1 MKRKIIYGLLAVLI
15 SFGLWLYVVT
25 VVNPEWEDTFYNI
38 PVVLENE
45 EILLERGLMLVSEV
59 EPKVTL
65 RLSGN
70 RADMI
75 KLNASNITIRAD
87 LSRIYSAGEQSLT
100 YTIVYPGDVPNNAFE
115 ILSQTPQQIT
125 LSVAEWKSKDVDVK
139 VDFNETAVPEQY
151 IAFKDKATLDYEK
164 ITVTGPS
171 DVIDR
176 IVSAKVEVNLDGQTE
191 TISQQY
197 GYVFCDADGNVVQS
211 NWIKANA
218 EQVLYTLK
226 IQQWKDISLRVDV
239 VDGGGLRRED
249 CQVTMSLD
257 TIRVSGSEKQLAD
270 LGDELVLGEIDL
282 SDILANQTISFDIK
296 LPEWA
301 TNLTEKNSVDVAVQ
315 VEIPGIV
322 MGTFTV
328 NNIQAINV
336 PAGMN
341 VAISTTEKVVTVR
354 GPEGA
359 LAMLMPQDLVI
370 QVDFTDAEAGTASFE
385 ATVIV
390 NNDQLAGIVGAVGT
404 YDVVATVSTGT
415 VG

>member
-1 MKRKIIYGLLAVLI
+1 MKRKLIYGLLAVLI

-45 EILLERGLMLVSEV
+45 EILLERGLMLVSDE

-75 KLNASNITIRAD
+75 KLNSSNITIRAD
-87 LSRIYSAGEQSLT
+87 LSRIYSAGEQSLS
-100 YTIVYPGDVPNNAFE
+100 YSIVYPGDVPNNAFE

-125 LSVAEWKSKDVDVK
+125 LSVAEWKSKDVDVQ
-139 VDFNETAVPEQY
+139 VTFNETAVPEQY

-171 DVIDR
+171 DVVDR

-197 GYVFCDADGNVVQS
+197 GYVLCDAQGNAVESDWVRT
-211 NWIKANA
+211 NT

-226 IQQWKDISLRVDV
+226 IQQWKDISLRVEV
-239 VDGGGLRRED
+239 IDGGGLREEN
-249 CQVTMSLD
+249 CQITMTLD

-270 LGDELVLGEIDL
+270 LGDELVLGQIKLAEILEDT
-282 SDILANQTISFDIK
+282 TIPFDIS

-301 TNLTEKNSVDVAVQ
+301 TNLSEKNTVDVTVK
-315 VEIPGIV
+315 IPALATKEFV
-322 MGTFTV
+322 V
-328 NNIQAINV
+328 NTIQAVNTT
-336 PAGMN
+336 GMN
-341 VAISTTEKVVTVR
+341 VTISTTEKIVKVR
-354 GPEGA
+354 GPQA
-359 LAMLMPQDLVI
+359 YLDLMTPQDLII
-370 QVDFTDAEAGTASFE
+370 QVDFTGAETGTATFE
-385 ATVIV
+385 ARVIV
-390 NNDQLAGIVGAVGT
+390 SDAFAGFVGAVGA
-404 YDVVATVSTGT
+404 YDVAATVT
-415 VG
+415 VANG